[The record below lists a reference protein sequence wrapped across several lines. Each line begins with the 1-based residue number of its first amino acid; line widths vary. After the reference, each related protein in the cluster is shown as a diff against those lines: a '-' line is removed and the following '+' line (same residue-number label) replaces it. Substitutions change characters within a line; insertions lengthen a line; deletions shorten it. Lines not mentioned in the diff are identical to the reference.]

1 MKEEEKKKMKEEE
14 RSSNTMKKELCLMD
28 TNEMNPLL
36 NRHSIVYYFKKK
48 IKRLHSTTISY
59 L

>member
-36 NRHSIVYYFKKK
+36 NRHSIDIYF
-48 IKRLHSTTISY
+48 L
-59 L
+59 